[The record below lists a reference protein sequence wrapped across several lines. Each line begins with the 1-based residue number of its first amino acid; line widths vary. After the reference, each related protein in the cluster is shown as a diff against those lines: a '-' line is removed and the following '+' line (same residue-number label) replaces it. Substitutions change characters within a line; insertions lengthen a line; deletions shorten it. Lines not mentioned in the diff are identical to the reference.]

1 MAEARVF
8 EYEVREADGS
18 VTKGKIEAH
27 NQAAVASRLRSLGV
41 APLSIKEVS
50 TTGLNAEVRIPG
62 IGGGKVK
69 LKDLAVVTR
78 QIATMIGAGLS
89 LLRTLTIVAEQSEN
103 PTLAKVLGQV
113 RGDVESGQSLS
124 SSVAAHKD
132 VFPPLMI
139 NMIRAGEVGGFLED
153 ALVSVAS
160 NFESEVKLR
169 GQVKSAMTY
178 PLIVFI
184 MAIVAVIGMLIF
196 IVPIFKDM
204 FTEMGGELPGPT
216 QMLVT
221 MSEAMPIVLP
231 VLVVAILVFAWWW
244 GKNKNSDAVRSV
256 YQPFTLRI
264 PVFGGLLKKIA
275 ISRFTRNLG
284 TMISSGVPI
293 LQALD
298 IVGETSGQ
306 WSVEVAVRD
315 VKESVRE
322 GKSLAGPLA
331 KHAVFP
337 PMVVQ
342 MVATGEDSGSLDSML
357 AKISDFYDAEVEA
370 TTAQLT
376 SLIEPMMIAFL
387 GVVVGGMI
395 VSLYLPIFS
404 IMDLVQ

>member
-8 EYEVREADGS
+8 EYQVREADGRI
-18 VTKGKIEAH
+18 TKGKLEAAS
-27 NQAAVASRLRSLGV
+27 QTQVASKLRNLGV

-50 TTGLNAEVRIPG
+50 TGGMHTEIK
-62 IGGGKVK
+62 IGGGRVK
-69 LKDLAVVTR
+69 LKDLAVTTR
-78 QIATMIGAGLS
+78 QMATMISAGLS
-89 LLRTLTIVAEQSEN
+89 LLRTLTIISEQAEN
-103 PTLAKVLGQV
+103 ARLRATLAQV
-113 RGDVESGQSLS
+113 RGEVESGQSLS
-124 SSVAAHKD
+124 AAVAGHRD

-139 NMIRAGEVGGFLED
+139 NMIRAGEVGGFLEE
-153 ALVSVAS
+153 ALESVAG

-178 PLIVFI
+178 PMVVFA
-184 MAIVAVIGMLIF
+184 MAILATFGMLIF
-196 IVPIFKDM
+196 IVPIFKGM
-204 FTEMGGELPGPT
+204 FEDLGGELPAMT

-221 MSEAMPIVLP
+221 ASESMRFVVPI
-231 VLVVAILVFAWWW
+231 LVVGTVAFTVWWR
-244 GKNKNSDAVRSV
+244 KNKNKDSVRAA
-256 YQPFTLRI
+256 YQPVMLKV
-264 PVFGGLLKKIA
+264 PVFGPLVKKIA

-284 TMISSGVPI
+284 TMVGAGVPI

-306 WSVEVAVRD
+306 WSVEQAVKD

-322 GKSLAGPLA
+322 GKSLAGPLG
-331 KHAVFP
+331 KHPVFP

-342 MVATGEDSGSLDSML
+342 MVATGEDAGALEPML
-357 AKISDFYDAEVEA
+357 KKVSDFYDAEVEA

-395 VSLYLPIFS
+395 IALYMPIFS
-404 IMDLVQ
+404 IMDLVG

>member
-8 EYEVREADGS
+8 EYEVREADGKI
-18 VTKGKIEAH
+18 TKGKLEAAS
-27 NQAAVASRLRSLGV
+27 QTQVATKLRGLGV
-41 APLSIKEVS
+41 APLSIKEVA
-50 TTGLNAEVRIPG
+50 TGGMHTEIK
-62 IGGGKVK
+62 IGGGRVK

-78 QIATMIGAGLS
+78 QVATMISAGLS
-89 LLRTLTIVAEQSEN
+89 LLRCLTIVSEQAEN
-103 PTLAKVLGQV
+103 ATLRKTLTQV

-124 SSVAAHKD
+124 SAVARHRD

-139 NMIRAGEVGGFLED
+139 NMIRAGEVGGFLEE
-153 ALVSVAS
+153 ALDSVAN
-160 NFESEVKLR
+160 NFEAEVKLR

-178 PLIVFI
+178 PMVVFI
-184 MAIVAVIGMLIF
+184 MAILATFGMLIF
-196 IVPIFKDM
+196 IVPIFKTM
-204 FTEMGGELPGPT
+204 FEDLGGSLPAMT

-221 MSEAMPIVLP
+221 MSGAMKWFVPL
-231 VLVVAILVFAWWW
+231 LVVVIVVFTVWWR
-244 GKNKNSDAVRSV
+244 KNKNKDSVRSV
-256 YQPFTLRI
+256 YQPVMLRM
-264 PVFGGLLKKIA
+264 PVFGPLLQKIA

-284 TMISSGVPI
+284 TMVGAGVPI

-306 WSVEVAVRD
+306 WSVEVAVND

-322 GKSLAGPLA
+322 GKSLAGPLGN
-331 KHAVFP
+331 HPVFP

-342 MVATGEDSGSLDSML
+342 MVATGEDAGALEPML
-357 AKISDFYDAEVEA
+357 KKVSDFYDAEVEA

-376 SLIEPMMIAFL
+376 SLIEPLMIAFL

-395 VSLYLPIFS
+395 VALYMPIFS